1 MALQQLR
8 DWFKF
13 QIWPQAGG
21 TTPELRDLSEIR
33 QWLIDTAND
42 PELLASIL
50 GLQEQV
56 GSYDPEVT
64 GSTITADLKEANDML
79 RAPLVAEKLAAV
91 ISREDT
97 QYEIL
102 SNKILIDPI
111 INDTGTSASV
121 TFSSEDTSDCYAIL
135 MKAFGISGNN
145 YYLTITESGVSTE
158 AAVSIEGT
166 EIVITLSTD
175 ADEDSNMTFADLEK
189 LLNADSNFTSIAI
202 VATVIHGHADEYVK
216 GKTRTKFS
224 GGALGSRYGG
234 TSTDLSNI
242 ISLYHKDKLDATA
255 APGASNDGTE
265 DYSVG
270 SRWYDTVAKE
280 WYICTD
286 ATKDNA
292 TWEDVVKAPTA
303 SEAPTMAVA
312 AEGSITLD
320 TGISLDFTAKTAGTA
335 GNSISVELVD
345 PEELNETID
354 VSVDGTTITVLLAS
368 DGTDITSTAANVKTA
383 IDGTPSAAALISV
396 AITGADST
404 LAIEGTE
411 TLESGVDGT
420 TAPAGKMVMDS
431 ANGKLWIAF
440 SECTTSNSDGW
451 VSFSKDA

>member
-1 MALQQLR
+1 MALQQLK

-50 GLQEQV
+50 GLQAQV
-56 GSYDPEVT
+56 GNYDPATT
-64 GSTITADLKEANDML
+64 GSTITADLKEANDTL
-79 RAPLVAEKLAAV
+79 RAPLMAAKTAAV
-91 ISREDT
+91 LARSDDLWEVL
-97 QYEIL
+97 EH
-102 SNKILIDPI
+102 KILIDPI
-111 INDTGTSASV
+111 INDVGTSASILFNSV
-121 TFSSEDTSDCYAIL
+121 DTNDCFSIWEID
-135 MKAFGISGNN
+135 FGIGNSAT
-145 YYLTITESGVSTE
+145 LTIVESGVSTE
-158 AAVSIEGT
+158 LSVTVTGYD
-166 EIVITLSTD
+166 IVINLAT
-175 ADEDSNMTFADLEK
+175 DEDGHATTTYIELEEF
-189 LLNADSNFTSIAI
+189 LNSETDFTSKFLIGQAI
-202 VATVIHGHADEYVK
+202 MSHHTEVVAVK
-216 GKTRTKFS
+216 SVKLFTAGT
-224 GGALGSRYGG
+224 LGSKVGI
-234 TSTDLSNI
+234 TSKDITAMWAT
-242 ISLYHKDKLDATA
+242 YHKDKLDATA

-292 TWEDVVKAPTA
+292 TWEEVGKAPTA

-354 VSVDGTTITVLLAS
+354 VSVDGTSITVLLAS
-368 DGTDITSTAANVKTA
+368 DGEAITSTAANVKTA
-383 IDGTPSAAALISV
+383 IDGTPAAAALITV
-396 AITGADST
+396 AITGLDST

-411 TLESGVDGT
+411 TLEGGVDGT
-420 TAPAGKMVMDS
+420 TAPLGKIIMDS

-440 SECTTSNSDGW
+440 AECTASNSDGW